1 MFRVVPDQLKISDGW
16 VRCGHCSDVFDAT
29 LNLQSETPSAE
40 TSPPSQSTSP
50 TDPTLSASRI
60 VVRRVP
66 VHQAAPPAPPPAPPS
81 PAPYTPVF
89 VRRSAEV
96 PAPTPAPAPVP
107 PPMPAIFQEP
117 VVPFAANPSDDPGW
131 GFASQFEEPDEA
143 LGPESEVDDTW
154 DGEWLLSPNVMSQ
167 HRDAVQKEMQSQA
180 VPAVWSRGNDKKRAV
195 DEDFTRELA
204 QFSASGLQDE
214 HGEDAEAPEAPE
226 ADGDGSD
233 IAPPSRPQ
241 ASMPREDPD
250 SGFDPVEHE
259 PTFVVQ
265 GRRDAFWRSPAMRAG
280 LLMLAVVLS
289 GVLAL
294 QWAVHE
300 RDQLAARHPFLVPVL
315 QTLCE
320 ASGCSLAAPRH
331 IEAVAIDSSTLV
343 RKLGQF
349 YAFDLVV
356 KNSDPVA
363 VAMPALELSLTDGR
377 DKEIARRVFLP
388 EEMPGT
394 PTLVPAHGSLSVS
407 MRLALSESELSTMAG
422 YRALVFYP

>member
-1 MFRVVPDQLKISDGW
+1 MVAF
-16 VRCGHCSDVFDAT
+16 
-29 LNLQSETPSAE
+29 
-40 TSPPSQSTSP
+40 
-50 TDPTLSASRI
+50 
-60 VVRRVP
+60 
-66 VHQAAPPAPPPAPPS
+66 
-81 PAPYTPVF
+81 
-89 VRRSAEV
+89 
-96 PAPTPAPAPVP
+96 
-107 PPMPAIFQEP
+107 FQEP
-117 VVPFAANPSDDPGW
+117 VEPFEADTSADPGW
-131 GFASQFEEPDEA
+131 GFASQFEEPDEV
-143 LGPESEVDDTW
+143 LEPESEVDDAW
-154 DGEWLLSPNVMSQ
+154 DGDWLLSPHAVSQ
-167 HRDAVQKEMQSQA
+167 HRDAVKNEMQSQA
-180 VPAVWSRGNDKKRAV
+180 VPAVWTSRGDKTKPV

-204 QFSASGLQDE
+204 HFGSSGLQDVRDE
-214 HGEDAEAPEAPE
+214 E
-226 ADGDGSD
+226 ADEAEEASVVS
-233 IAPPSRPQ
+233 PPSLPQ
-241 ASMPREDPD
+241 ASTPLEAPD
-250 SGFDPVEHE
+250 RDFEPVDHE

-280 LLMLAVVLS
+280 LLMLAGVLS
-289 GVLAL
+289 GLLGL

-300 RDQLAARHPFLVPVL
+300 RDQLAARHPFLAPVL

-356 KNSDPVA
+356 KNSDPMA

-394 PTLVPAHGSLSVS
+394 PTLVPANGSLSVS